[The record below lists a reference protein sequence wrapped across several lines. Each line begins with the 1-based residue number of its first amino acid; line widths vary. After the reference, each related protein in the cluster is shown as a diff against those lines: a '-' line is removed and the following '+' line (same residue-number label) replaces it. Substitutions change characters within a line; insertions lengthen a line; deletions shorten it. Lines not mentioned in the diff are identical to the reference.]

1 MTEKISTVPI
11 KKSNLIPRGHQQYH
25 DYSNVIEDELGHAAI
40 LVYQQEPRSPAPT
53 KESHKKV
60 RRGPR
65 GGVPA
70 LFPVKLHRL
79 LEEGKYP
86 DIISWQPH
94 GRCFLL
100 RKPHEFVTKVM
111 TKYFKQTKL
120 TSFQRQ
126 LNMYAFRRISSG
138 PEKGA
143 YYHELFLRGKDK
155 LCTHMV
161 RMRVK
166 GTKIKSASCPES
178 EPNFYTM
185 PALKKQDP
193 QQQTPPSVAEAVS
206 EDETVSSQNENDCDS
221 KTASCNGSTTG
232 SLISDHSCASDYT
245 MSSSSE
251 KVERLKR
258 LDRPLSHTF
267 LLPLPL
273 PQSTSPSPS
282 PSPPP
287 PQVSPLVQAQVSVP
301 LSVPSKVISNN
312 HTINNI
318 KLTTFEFDP
327 PMQSILQNHQ
337 APSSLPEPKAVTF
350 EGKGFYYLDPFDHWD
365 ACTLPLGDDQYDT
378 DTDLALVGLST
389 DPYSGEL
396 CGFEI

>member
-1 MTEKISTVPI
+1 MDKSRTVTT
-11 KKSNLIPRGHQQYH
+11 KKSKLTPHHQYH
-25 DYSNVIEDELGHAAI
+25 DYSNVIEDEFGDAA
-40 LVYQQEPRSPAPT
+40 LVNQQPCSP
-53 KESHKKV
+53 ESPKKV

-65 GGVPA
+65 GGVATP
-70 LFPVKLHRL
+70 FPVKLHQL

-86 DIISWQPH
+86 DVISWQPH

-100 RKPHEFVTKVM
+100 RKPHEFLTKVM

-126 LNMYAFRRISSG
+126 LNLYAFRRISSG
-138 PEKGA
+138 PDKGA

-166 GTKIKSASCPES
+166 GTKIKSASCPDS

-185 PALKKQDP
+185 PALKKQDQQ

-232 SLISDHSCASDYT
+232 SLISDHSSCASDYT
-245 MSSSSE
+245 MSSSAS
-251 KVERLKR
+251 KQVERLER
-258 LDRPLSHTF
+258 LDHPLSHTF
-267 LLPLPL
+267 LLPLP
-273 PQSTSPSPS
+273 QSPSLSPS

-287 PQVSPLVQAQVSVP
+287 PQVSPLLQAQVSVP

-312 HTINNI
+312 HTVNDI
-318 KLTTFEFDP
+318 KLTTSEFDP
-327 PMQSILQNHQ
+327 PMQSILQNHR
-337 APSSLPEPKAVTF
+337 APSSLPEPKVMTF
-350 EGKGFYYLDPFDHWD
+350 EGKEFYYLYPFDHWE
-365 ACTLPLGDDQYDT
+365 ACALPLGDCQG

-389 DPYSGEL
+389 DPDSGEL
-396 CGFEI
+396 CGFEM